1 MVFPKD
7 YRVMEWLQYV
17 IATLFFLLGGVCVVL
32 VVVQLPGTWMLLG
45 LAAIIEYIDTAY
57 LPDGPQQTFGWWVL
71 GGGLAIAVIG
81 EIIEFVAGAAGAK
94 KGGSSTRGMVG
105 ALIGGIVGIFIF
117 TPLFFFVPI
126 FGAFLGAILGTFVG
140 AVVGELTGGQTTI
153 QGTMKPAIGA
163 TIGRIVGTTSKVG
176 IAIAMWL
183 VLSISAFWP

>member
-1 MVFPKD
+1 
-7 YRVMEWLQYV
+7 MEWLQYV
-17 IATLFFLLGGVCVVL
+17 IAVVFFLLGGVCVVL

-45 LAAIIEYIDTAY
+45 LAAIVEYVDTVY
-57 LPDGPQQTFGWWVL
+57 LPEGEQQTFGWWVL

-81 EIIEFVAGAAGAK
+81 EIVEFIAGAAGAK

-126 FGAFLGAILGTFVG
+126 FGAFFGAVLGTFVG
-140 AVVGELTGGQTTI
+140 AVVGELSGGQSTI

-163 TIGRIVGTTSKVG
+163 TIGRVIGTTSKVG

-183 VLSISAFWP
+183 VLTVSAFWP

>member
-1 MVFPKD
+1 
-7 YRVMEWLQYV
+7 MEWLQYV

-45 LAAIIEYIDTAY
+45 LATIIEYIDTAY

-126 FGAFLGAILGTFVG
+126 FGAFLGAVLGTFVG
-140 AVVGELTGGQTTI
+140 AVIGELTGGQTTI

-163 TIGRIVGTTSKVG
+163 TIGRIVGTSSKVG

-183 VLSISAFWP
+183 VLSVSAFWP

>member
-1 MVFPKD
+1 
-7 YRVMEWLQYV
+7 MEWLQYV
-17 IATLFFLLGGVCVVL
+17 IAVVFFLLGGVCVVL

-45 LAAIIEYIDTAY
+45 LAVIVECVDRAY
-57 LPDGPQQTFGWWVL
+57 LPECEQQTFEWWVL
-71 GGGLAIAVIG
+71 GGVFAIAVIG

-126 FGAFLGAILGTFVG
+126 FGAFFGAVLGTFVG
-140 AVVGELTGGQTTI
+140 AVVGELSAGQSTI

-163 TIGRIVGTTSKVG
+163 TIGRVIGTTSKVG

-183 VLSISAFWP
+183 VLTVSAFWP

>member
-1 MVFPKD
+1 
-7 YRVMEWLQYV
+7 MEWLQYV
-17 IATLFFLLGGVCVVL
+17 IATLFLLLGGVCVVL

-45 LAAIIEYIDTAY
+45 LAAIIEYIDTSY
-57 LPDGPQQTFGWWVL
+57 LPEGTQQTFGWWVL
-71 GGGLAIAVIG
+71 GGALAIAVIG

-163 TIGRIVGTTSKVG
+163 TIGRIVGTSSKVG

-183 VLSISAFWP
+183 VLSVSAFWP